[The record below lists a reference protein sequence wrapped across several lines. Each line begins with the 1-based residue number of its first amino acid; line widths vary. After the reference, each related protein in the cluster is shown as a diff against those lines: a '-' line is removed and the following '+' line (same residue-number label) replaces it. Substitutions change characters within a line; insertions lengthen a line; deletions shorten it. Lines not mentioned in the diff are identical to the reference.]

1 MEAYCNINCMFLLQQ
16 KTEDNMKQYRVNV
29 QYPRFV
35 CAVQSRRSDKSVP
48 VFRQVFRVD
57 IQRCSNEYYALND

>member
-1 MEAYCNINCMFLLQQ
+1 MEAYYNINCVFLLQQ

-35 CAVQSRRSDKSVP
+35 CVMQSRRSNTSVP
-48 VFRQVFRVD
+48 VFCQVFRVG
-57 IQRCSNEYYALND
+57 IQRCSNEYCALND